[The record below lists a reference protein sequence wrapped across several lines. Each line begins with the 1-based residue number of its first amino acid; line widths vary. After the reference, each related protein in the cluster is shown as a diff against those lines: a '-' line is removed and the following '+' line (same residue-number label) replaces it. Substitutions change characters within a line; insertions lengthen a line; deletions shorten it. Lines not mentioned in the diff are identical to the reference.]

1 MEKAL
6 PKFKWDIEEWQL
18 VPSDG
23 GRFELLVGDELVYS
37 KLAAGRFPEINE
49 AIDLIKKQLVARSK
63 R

>member
-6 PKFKWDIEEWQL
+6 PQFKWEVEEWQL

-23 GRFELLVGDELVYS
+23 GRFELLVDGELVYS
-37 KLAAGRFPEINE
+37 KLATGRFPEVKE
-49 AIDLIKKQLVARSK
+49 AVDLVKKQIQAKSK

>member
-6 PKFKWDIEEWQL
+6 PKFKWDVDEWQL

-23 GRFELLVGDELVYS
+23 GRFELLVEGELVFS
-37 KLAAGRFPEINE
+37 KLAQGRFPEPNE
-49 AIDLIKKQLVARSK
+49 AIDLISKQLAARSK

>member
-6 PKFKWDIEEWQL
+6 PQFKWDIEEWQL

-23 GRFELLVGDELVYS
+23 GRFELLVDGDLVYS
-37 KLAAGRFPEINE
+37 KLESGRFPEVKE
-49 AIDLIKKQLVARSK
+49 AIDLIKKQLNARSK